1 MAFNDKAAVT
11 KELNDRHK
19 RILEGLLRLP
29 DNRECADCKSK
40 GPRWASVNLGIFMC
54 IQCSGIHRSLGVHI
68 SKVRSATLD
77 TWLPEQ
83 VSLIQSM
90 GNAKANGYWEA
101 ELPPNFKRPAENDR
115 AALENFI
122 RAKYEARRWVPKN
135 VRSPLQTREEKC
147 LPANKQSTITDGKD
161 PRGHDTSEKYVNH
174 DGEDTR
180 TSHGDKDTVCFDAR
194 NARDRE
200 RSRGIHGHS
209 DHAGSS
215 KSSYLHQSTSAS
227 ITIPLEPP
235 AKACQHI
242 PSTLGTVPVIVAPKG
257 PSQSLQNLSVADAP
271 KSDLASDLFNLL
283 NIEDPPPSSTGTSS
297 EVDDNSWAAF
307 QSSEATKPGE
317 KKVTQESVAAKNDLI
332 AGLEDLFKASP
343 SLTDKPA
350 QPQLQTDVKH
360 DIVMDKP
367 AQPQLVKDAKNNI
380 MSLFEKSTM
389 ASPYAQHQQQRAAFL
404 VQQQSLMIASTA
416 ASGGRPAASFQSPML
431 VNNNETIPGLNSF
444 GGTPGQGW
452 PNAPQFPG
460 VMCSM
465 GAENGLLQ
473 ASQANGFV
481 QSSTLG
487 SQVLTGAS
495 SMYKMAMP
503 NGARPYNFSE
513 SSTNGPSSSV
523 LGQANS
529 RSIPVH
535 SEVSST
541 SSGVSST
548 SSGAGY
554 DFSSLVAEAFSK
566 Q

>member
-11 KELNDRHK
+11 KELNDRHR

-29 DNRECADCKSK
+29 ENRECADCKSK
-40 GPRWASVNLGIFMC
+40 GPRWASVNLGIFVC

-83 VSLIQSM
+83 VSFIQSM
-90 GNAKANGYWEA
+90 GNAKANAYWEA
-101 ELPPNFKRPAENDR
+101 EFPPNFKRPAENDR
-115 AALENFI
+115 AHLENFI
-122 RAKYEARRWVPKN
+122 RAKYEARRWVPQN
-135 VRSPLQTREEKC
+135 VRSSLQTREEKC
-147 LPANKQSTITDGKD
+147 FPADKQSTITDGKD
-161 PRGHDTSEKYVNH
+161 PRGHDTSEKYSNH

-180 TSHGDKDTVCFDAR
+180 TSHGDKETVCFDAR
-194 NARDRE
+194 NARDWE
-200 RSRGIHGHS
+200 RSRGTHGQS

-215 KSSYLHQSTSAS
+215 KSSYRHQSTSAS
-227 ITIPLEPP
+227 VTMPSEPP
-235 AKACQHI
+235 GKSHQI
-242 PSTLGTVPVIVAPKG
+242 PSTLGTVPVITAPKG

-283 NIEDPPPSSTGTSS
+283 NIEDPLPSSIGTSS
-297 EVDDNSWAAF
+297 QVDDKSWAAF

-317 KKVTQESVAAKNDLI
+317 KKVMQESVAAKNDLI

-350 QPQLQTDVKH
+350 QPQLQTYVKH

-367 AQPQLVKDAKNNI
+367 VQPQLSKDAKNNI
-380 MSLFEKSTM
+380 MSLFEKSTI
-389 ASPYAQHQQQRAAFL
+389 ASPYMQHQQQRAAFL
-404 VQQQSLMIASTA
+404 VQQQSLMMAATA

-431 VNNNETIPGLNSF
+431 VNNHGTIPGLNSF

-452 PNAPQFPG
+452 PNALQFPG

-465 GAENGLLQ
+465 GSEHGLLQ
-473 ASQANGFV
+473 ASQANGFA
-481 QSSTLG
+481 QTSTLDP
-487 SQVLTGAS
+487 QVLTGAA

-503 NGARPYNFSE
+503 NGAGPYQFSE
-513 SSTNGPSSSV
+513 SSTKGPSSSV

-529 RSIPVH
+529 RSIPVR

-541 SSGVSST
+541 SSGAS
-548 SSGAGY
+548 Y
-554 DFSSLVAEAFSK
+554 DLSSLVTKSSSK

>member
-11 KELNDRHK
+11 KELNDRHR

-29 DNRECADCKSK
+29 ENRECADCKSK
-40 GPRWASVNLGIFMC
+40 GPRWASVNLGIFVC

-83 VSLIQSM
+83 VSFIQSM
-90 GNAKANGYWEA
+90 GNAKANAYWEA
-101 ELPPNFKRPAENDR
+101 EFPPNFKRPAENDR
-115 AALENFI
+115 AHLENFI
-122 RAKYEARRWVPKN
+122 RAKYEARRWVPQN
-135 VRSPLQTREEKC
+135 VRSSLQTREEKC
-147 LPANKQSTITDGKD
+147 FPADKQSTITDGKD
-161 PRGHDTSEKYVNH
+161 PRGHDTSEKYSNH

-180 TSHGDKDTVCFDAR
+180 TSHGDKETVCFDAR
-194 NARDRE
+194 NARDWE
-200 RSRGIHGHS
+200 RSRGTHGQS

-215 KSSYLHQSTSAS
+215 KSSYRHQSTSAS
-227 ITIPLEPP
+227 VTMPSEPP
-235 AKACQHI
+235 GKSHQI
-242 PSTLGTVPVIVAPKG
+242 PSTLGTVPVITAPKG

-283 NIEDPPPSSTGTSS
+283 NIEDPLPSSIGTSS
-297 EVDDNSWAAF
+297 QVDDKSWAAF

-317 KKVTQESVAAKNDLI
+317 KKVMQESVAAKNDLI

-350 QPQLQTDVKH
+350 QPQLQTYVKH
-360 DIVMDKP
+360 DIVTDKP
-367 AQPQLVKDAKNNI
+367 AQPQLSKDAKNNI
-380 MSLFEKSTM
+380 MSLFEKSTI
-389 ASPYAQHQQQRAAFL
+389 ASPYMQHQQQRAAFL
-404 VQQQSLMIASTA
+404 VQQQSLMMAATA
-416 ASGGRPAASFQSPML
+416 ASGGRPAASFQSPMP
-431 VNNNETIPGLNSF
+431 VNNHGTIPGLNSF

-452 PNAPQFPG
+452 PNALQFPG

-465 GAENGLLQ
+465 GSEHGLLQ
-473 ASQANGFV
+473 ASQANGFA
-481 QSSTLG
+481 QTSTLDP
-487 SQVLTGAS
+487 QVLTGAA

-503 NGARPYNFSE
+503 NGAGPYQFSE
-513 SSTNGPSSSV
+513 SSTKGPSSSV

-529 RSIPVH
+529 RSIPVR

-541 SSGVSST
+541 SSGAS
-548 SSGAGY
+548 Y
-554 DFSSLVAEAFSK
+554 DLSSLVTKSSSK

>member
-11 KELNDRHK
+11 KELNDRHR

-29 DNRECADCKSK
+29 ENRECADCKSK
-40 GPRWASVNLGIFMC
+40 GPRWASVNLGIFVC

-83 VSLIQSM
+83 VSFIQSM
-90 GNAKANGYWEA
+90 GNAKANAYWEA
-101 ELPPNFKRPAENDR
+101 EFPPNFKRPAENDR
-115 AALENFI
+115 AHLENFI
-122 RAKYEARRWVPKN
+122 RAKYEARRWVPQN
-135 VRSPLQTREEKC
+135 VRSSLQTREEKC
-147 LPANKQSTITDGKD
+147 FPADKQSTITDGKD
-161 PRGHDTSEKYVNH
+161 PRGHDTSEKYSNH

-180 TSHGDKDTVCFDAR
+180 TSHGDKETVCFDAR
-194 NARDRE
+194 NARDWE
-200 RSRGIHGHS
+200 RSRGTHGQS

-215 KSSYLHQSTSAS
+215 KSSYRHQSTSAS
-227 ITIPLEPP
+227 VTMPSEPP
-235 AKACQHI
+235 GKSHQI
-242 PSTLGTVPVIVAPKG
+242 PSTLGTVPVITATKG

-283 NIEDPPPSSTGTSS
+283 NIEDPLPSSIGTSS
-297 EVDDNSWAAF
+297 QVDDKSWAAF

-317 KKVTQESVAAKNDLI
+317 KKVMQESVAAKNDLI

-350 QPQLQTDVKH
+350 QPQLQTYVKH
-360 DIVMDKP
+360 DIVTDKP
-367 AQPQLVKDAKNNI
+367 AQPQLSKDAKNNI
-380 MSLFEKSTM
+380 MSLFEKSTI
-389 ASPYAQHQQQRAAFL
+389 ASPYMQHQQQRAAFL
-404 VQQQSLMIASTA
+404 VQQQSLMMAATA

-431 VNNNETIPGLNSF
+431 VNNHGTIPGLNSF

-452 PNAPQFPG
+452 PNALQFPG

-465 GAENGLLQ
+465 GSEHGLLQ
-473 ASQANGFV
+473 ASQANGFA
-481 QSSTLG
+481 QTSTLDP
-487 SQVLTGAS
+487 QVLTGAA

-503 NGARPYNFSE
+503 NGAGPYQFSE
-513 SSTNGPSSSV
+513 SSTKGPSSSV

-529 RSIPVH
+529 RSIPVR

-541 SSGVSST
+541 SSGAS
-548 SSGAGY
+548 Y
-554 DFSSLVAEAFSK
+554 DLSSLVTKSSSK

>member
-11 KELNDRHK
+11 KELNDRHR

-29 DNRECADCKSK
+29 ENRECADCKSK
-40 GPRWASVNLGIFMC
+40 GPRWASVNLGIFVC

-83 VSLIQSM
+83 VSFIQSM
-90 GNAKANGYWEA
+90 GNAKANAYWEA
-101 ELPPNFKRPAENDR
+101 EFPPNFKRPAENDR
-115 AALENFI
+115 AHLENFI
-122 RAKYEARRWVPKN
+122 RAKYEARRWVPQN
-135 VRSPLQTREEKC
+135 VRSSLQTREEKC
-147 LPANKQSTITDGKD
+147 FPADKQSTITDGKD
-161 PRGHDTSEKYVNH
+161 PRGHDTSEKYSNH

-180 TSHGDKDTVCFDAR
+180 TSHGDKETVCFDAR
-194 NARDRE
+194 NARDWE
-200 RSRGIHGHS
+200 RSRGTHGQS

-215 KSSYLHQSTSAS
+215 KSSYRHQSTSAS
-227 ITIPLEPP
+227 VTMPSEPP
-235 AKACQHI
+235 GKSHQI
-242 PSTLGTVPVIVAPKG
+242 PSTLGTVPVITAPKG

-283 NIEDPPPSSTGTSS
+283 NIEDPLPSSIGTSS
-297 EVDDNSWAAF
+297 QVDDKSWAAF

-317 KKVTQESVAAKNDLI
+317 KKVMQESVAAKNDLI

-350 QPQLQTDVKH
+350 QPQLQTYVKH
-360 DIVMDKP
+360 DIVTDKP
-367 AQPQLVKDAKNNI
+367 VQPQLSKDAKNNI
-380 MSLFEKSTM
+380 MSLFEKSTI
-389 ASPYAQHQQQRAAFL
+389 ASPYMQHQQQRAAFL
-404 VQQQSLMIASTA
+404 VQQQSLMMAATA

-431 VNNNETIPGLNSF
+431 VNNHGTIPGLNSF

-452 PNAPQFPG
+452 PNALQFPG

-465 GAENGLLQ
+465 GSEHGLLQ
-473 ASQANGFV
+473 ASQANGFA
-481 QSSTLG
+481 QTSTLDP
-487 SQVLTGAS
+487 QVLTGAA

-503 NGARPYNFSE
+503 NGAGPYQFSE
-513 SSTNGPSSSV
+513 SSTKGPSSSV

-529 RSIPVH
+529 RSIPVR

-541 SSGVSST
+541 SSGAS
-548 SSGAGY
+548 Y
-554 DFSSLVAEAFSK
+554 DLSSLVTKSSSK

>member
-11 KELNDRHK
+11 KELNDRHR

-29 DNRECADCKSK
+29 ENRECADCKSK
-40 GPRWASVNLGIFMC
+40 GPRWASVNLGIFVC

-83 VSLIQSM
+83 VSFIQSM
-90 GNAKANGYWEA
+90 GNAKANAYWEA
-101 ELPPNFKRPAENDR
+101 EFPPNFKRPAENDR
-115 AALENFI
+115 AHLENFI
-122 RAKYEARRWVPKN
+122 RAKYEARRWVPQN
-135 VRSPLQTREEKC
+135 VRSSLQTREEKC
-147 LPANKQSTITDGKD
+147 FPADKQSTITDGKD
-161 PRGHDTSEKYVNH
+161 PRGHDTCEKYSNH

-180 TSHGDKDTVCFDAR
+180 TSHGDKETVCFDAR
-194 NARDRE
+194 NARDWE
-200 RSRGIHGHS
+200 RSRGTHGQS

-215 KSSYLHQSTSAS
+215 KSSYRHQSTSAS
-227 ITIPLEPP
+227 VTMPSEPP
-235 AKACQHI
+235 GKSHQI
-242 PSTLGTVPVIVAPKG
+242 PSTLGTVPVITAPKG

-283 NIEDPPPSSTGTSS
+283 NIEDPLPSSIGTSS
-297 EVDDNSWAAF
+297 QVDDKSWAAF

-317 KKVTQESVAAKNDLI
+317 KKVMQESVAAKNDLI

-350 QPQLQTDVKH
+350 QPQLQTYVKH
-360 DIVMDKP
+360 DIVTDKP
-367 AQPQLVKDAKNNI
+367 AQPQLSKDAKNNI
-380 MSLFEKSTM
+380 MSLFEKSTI
-389 ASPYAQHQQQRAAFL
+389 ASPYMQHQQQRAAFL
-404 VQQQSLMIASTA
+404 VQQQSLMMAATA
-416 ASGGRPAASFQSPML
+416 ASGGRPGASFQSPML
-431 VNNNETIPGLNSF
+431 VNNHGTIPGLNSF

-452 PNAPQFPG
+452 PNALQFPG

-465 GAENGLLQ
+465 GSEHGLLQ
-473 ASQANGFV
+473 ASQANGFA
-481 QSSTLG
+481 QTSTLDP
-487 SQVLTGAS
+487 QVLTGAA

-503 NGARPYNFSE
+503 NGAGPYQFSE
-513 SSTNGPSSSV
+513 SSTKGPSSSV

-529 RSIPVH
+529 RSIPVR

-541 SSGVSST
+541 SSGAS
-548 SSGAGY
+548 Y
-554 DFSSLVAEAFSK
+554 DLSSLVTKSSSK

>member
-1 MAFNDKAAVT
+1 MASNDKAAVT

-40 GPRWASVNLGIFMC
+40 GPRWASVNLGIFVC

-83 VSLIQSM
+83 VSFIQSM

-115 AALENFI
+115 SSLENFI

-147 LPANKQSTITDGKD
+147 LPANKQSTITAGKD
-161 PRGHDTSEKYVNH
+161 PRGHDTSEKYGNH

-180 TSHGDKDTVCFDAR
+180 TSHGDKETVCSDAR
-194 NARDRE
+194 NARDGE
-200 RSRGIHGHS
+200 HSRGTHGHS

-215 KSSYLHQSTSAS
+215 KSSYRHQSTSAT
-227 ITIPLEPP
+227 ITMSSEPP
-235 AKACQHI
+235 GKACQI
-242 PSTLGTVPVIVAPKG
+242 PSTLGTVPVIAAPKG

-271 KSDLASDLFNLL
+271 KSDIASDLFNLL
-283 NIEDPPPSSTGTSS
+283 NIEGPPPSSTGTSS
-297 EVDDNSWAAF
+297 QVDDDSWAAF
-307 QSSEATKPGE
+307 QSSEATKTSE
-317 KKVTQESVAAKNDLI
+317 KKVMQESVEAKNDLI

-343 SLTDKPA
+343 SLTDKSA

-360 DIVMDKP
+360 DIMMDKP
-367 AQPQLVKDAKNNI
+367 AQPQLLKDAKNNI

-389 ASPYAQHQQQRAAFL
+389 ASPYAQHQQQTAAFL
-404 VQQQSLMIASTA
+404 VQQQSLMMAATA
-416 ASGGRPAASFQSPML
+416 ASGGRPIASFQSPML
-431 VNNNETIPGLNSF
+431 VINNGTIPGLNSF

-460 VMCSM
+460 VMGSM
-465 GAENGLLQ
+465 GAENGLPQ

-481 QSSTLG
+481 QTSTLG
-487 SQVLTGAS
+487 PQVLTGAS

-529 RSIPVH
+529 RSIPVR

-541 SSGVSST
+541 SSGAS
-548 SSGAGY
+548 Y
-554 DFSSLVAEAFSK
+554 DFSSLVAEAISK

>member
-11 KELNDRHK
+11 KELNDRHR

-29 DNRECADCKSK
+29 ENRECADCKSK
-40 GPRWASVNLGIFMC
+40 GPRWASVNLGIFVC

-83 VSLIQSM
+83 VSFIQSM
-90 GNAKANGYWEA
+90 GNAKANAYWEA
-101 ELPPNFKRPAENDR
+101 EFPPNFKRPAENDR
-115 AALENFI
+115 AHLENFI
-122 RAKYEARRWVPKN
+122 RAKYEARRWVPQN
-135 VRSPLQTREEKC
+135 VRSSLQTREEKC
-147 LPANKQSTITDGKD
+147 FPADKQSTITDGKD
-161 PRGHDTSEKYVNH
+161 PRGHDTCEKYSNH

-180 TSHGDKDTVCFDAR
+180 TSHGDKETVCFDAR
-194 NARDRE
+194 NARDWE
-200 RSRGIHGHS
+200 RSRGTHGQS

-215 KSSYLHQSTSAS
+215 KSSYRHQSTSAS
-227 ITIPLEPP
+227 VTMPSEPP
-235 AKACQHI
+235 GKSHQI
-242 PSTLGTVPVIVAPKG
+242 PSTLGTVPVITAPKG

-283 NIEDPPPSSTGTSS
+283 NIEDPLPSSIGTSS
-297 EVDDNSWAAF
+297 QVDDKSWAAF

-317 KKVTQESVAAKNDLI
+317 KKVMQESVAAKNDLI

-350 QPQLQTDVKH
+350 QPQLQTYVKH
-360 DIVMDKP
+360 DIVTDKP
-367 AQPQLVKDAKNNI
+367 AQPQLSKDAKNNI
-380 MSLFEKSTM
+380 MSLFEKSTI
-389 ASPYAQHQQQRAAFL
+389 ASPYMQHQQQRAAFL
-404 VQQQSLMIASTA
+404 VQQQSLMMAATA

-431 VNNNETIPGLNSF
+431 VNNHGTIPGLNSF

-452 PNAPQFPG
+452 PNALQFPG

-465 GAENGLLQ
+465 GSEHGLLQ
-473 ASQANGFV
+473 ASQANGFA
-481 QSSTLG
+481 QTSTLDP
-487 SQVLTGAS
+487 QVLTGAA

-503 NGARPYNFSE
+503 NGAGPYQFSE
-513 SSTNGPSSSV
+513 SSTKGPSSSV

-529 RSIPVH
+529 RSIPVR

-541 SSGVSST
+541 SSGAS
-548 SSGAGY
+548 Y
-554 DFSSLVAEAFSK
+554 DLSSLVTKSSSK

>member
-11 KELNDRHK
+11 KELNDRHR

-29 DNRECADCKSK
+29 ENRECADCKSK
-40 GPRWASVNLGIFMC
+40 GPRWASVNLGIFVC

-83 VSLIQSM
+83 VSFIQSM
-90 GNAKANGYWEA
+90 GNAKANAYWEA
-101 ELPPNFKRPAENDR
+101 EFPPNFKRPAENDR
-115 AALENFI
+115 AHLENFI
-122 RAKYEARRWVPKN
+122 RAKYEARRWVPQN
-135 VRSPLQTREEKC
+135 VRSSLQTREEKC
-147 LPANKQSTITDGKD
+147 FPADKQSTITDGKD
-161 PRGHDTSEKYVNH
+161 PRGHDTSEKYSNH

-180 TSHGDKDTVCFDAR
+180 TSHGDKETVCFDAR
-194 NARDRE
+194 NARDWE
-200 RSRGIHGHS
+200 RSRGTHGQS

-215 KSSYLHQSTSAS
+215 KSSYRHQSTSAS
-227 ITIPLEPP
+227 VTMPSEPP
-235 AKACQHI
+235 GKSHQI
-242 PSTLGTVPVIVAPKG
+242 PSTLGTVPVITAPKG

-283 NIEDPPPSSTGTSS
+283 NIEDPLPSSIGTSS
-297 EVDDNSWAAF
+297 QVDDKSWAAF

-317 KKVTQESVAAKNDLI
+317 KKVMQESVASKNDLI

-350 QPQLQTDVKH
+350 QPQLQTYVKH
-360 DIVMDKP
+360 DIVTDKP
-367 AQPQLVKDAKNNI
+367 AQPQLSKDAKNNI
-380 MSLFEKSTM
+380 MSLFEKSTI
-389 ASPYAQHQQQRAAFL
+389 ASPYMQHQQQRAAFL
-404 VQQQSLMIASTA
+404 VQQQSLMMAATA

-431 VNNNETIPGLNSF
+431 VNNHGTIPGLNSF

-452 PNAPQFPG
+452 PNALQFPG

-465 GAENGLLQ
+465 GSEHGLLQ
-473 ASQANGFV
+473 ASQANGFA
-481 QSSTLG
+481 QTSTLDP
-487 SQVLTGAS
+487 QVLTGAA

-503 NGARPYNFSE
+503 NGAGPYQFSE
-513 SSTNGPSSSV
+513 SSTKGPSSSV

-529 RSIPVH
+529 RSIPVR

-541 SSGVSST
+541 SSGAS
-548 SSGAGY
+548 Y
-554 DFSSLVAEAFSK
+554 DLSSLVTKSSSK

>member
-11 KELNDRHK
+11 KELNDRHR

-29 DNRECADCKSK
+29 ENRECADCKSK
-40 GPRWASVNLGIFMC
+40 GPRWASVNLGIFVC

-83 VSLIQSM
+83 VSFIQSM
-90 GNAKANGYWEA
+90 GNAKANAYWEA
-101 ELPPNFKRPAENDR
+101 EFPPNFKRPAENDR
-115 AALENFI
+115 AHLENFI
-122 RAKYEARRWVPKN
+122 RAKYEARRWVPQN
-135 VRSPLQTREEKC
+135 VRSSLQTREEKC
-147 LPANKQSTITDGKD
+147 FPADKQSTITDGKD
-161 PRGHDTSEKYVNH
+161 PRGHDTSEKYSNH

-180 TSHGDKDTVCFDAR
+180 TSHGDKETVCFDAR
-194 NARDRE
+194 NARDWE
-200 RSRGIHGHS
+200 RSRGTHGQS

-215 KSSYLHQSTSAS
+215 KSSYRHQSTSAS
-227 ITIPLEPP
+227 VTMPSEPP
-235 AKACQHI
+235 GKSHQI
-242 PSTLGTVPVIVAPKG
+242 PSTLGTVPVITAPKG

-283 NIEDPPPSSTGTSS
+283 NIEDPLPSSIGTSS
-297 EVDDNSWAAF
+297 QVDDKSWAAF

-317 KKVTQESVAAKNDLI
+317 KKVMQESVAAKNDLI

-350 QPQLQTDVKH
+350 QPQLQTYVKH
-360 DIVMDKP
+360 DIVTDKP
-367 AQPQLVKDAKNNI
+367 AQPQLSKDAKNNI
-380 MSLFEKSTM
+380 MSLFEKSTI
-389 ASPYAQHQQQRAAFL
+389 ASPYMQHQQQRAAFL
-404 VQQQSLMIASTA
+404 VQQQSLMMAATA

-431 VNNNETIPGLNSF
+431 VNNHGTIPGLNSF

-452 PNAPQFPG
+452 PNALQFPG

-465 GAENGLLQ
+465 GSEHGLLQ
-473 ASQANGFV
+473 ASQANGFA
-481 QSSTLG
+481 QTSTLDP
-487 SQVLTGAS
+487 QVLTGAA

-503 NGARPYNFSE
+503 NGAGPYQFSE
-513 SSTNGPSSSV
+513 SSTKGPSSSV

-529 RSIPVH
+529 RSIPVR

-541 SSGVSST
+541 SSGAS
-548 SSGAGY
+548 Y
-554 DFSSLVAEAFSK
+554 DLSSLVTKSSSK

>member
-11 KELNDRHK
+11 KELNDRHR

-29 DNRECADCKSK
+29 ENRECADCKSK
-40 GPRWASVNLGIFMC
+40 GPRWASVNLGIFVC

-83 VSLIQSM
+83 VSFIQSM
-90 GNAKANGYWEA
+90 GNAKANAYWEA
-101 ELPPNFKRPAENDR
+101 EFPPNFKRPAENDR
-115 AALENFI
+115 AHLENFI
-122 RAKYEARRWVPKN
+122 RAKYEARRWVPQN
-135 VRSPLQTREEKC
+135 VRSSLQTREEKC
-147 LPANKQSTITDGKD
+147 FPADKQSTITDGKD
-161 PRGHDTSEKYVNH
+161 PRGHDTSEKYSNH

-180 TSHGDKDTVCFDAR
+180 TSHGDKETVCFDAR
-194 NARDRE
+194 NARDWE
-200 RSRGIHGHS
+200 RSRGTHGQS

-215 KSSYLHQSTSAS
+215 KSSYRHQSTSAS
-227 ITIPLEPP
+227 VTMPSEPP
-235 AKACQHI
+235 GKSHQI
-242 PSTLGTVPVIVAPKG
+242 PSTLGTVPVITAPKG

-283 NIEDPPPSSTGTSS
+283 NIEDPLPSSIGTSS
-297 EVDDNSWAAF
+297 QVDDKSWAAF

-317 KKVTQESVAAKNDLI
+317 KKVMQESVAAKNDLI

-350 QPQLQTDVKH
+350 QPQLQTYVKH
-360 DIVMDKP
+360 DIVTDKP
-367 AQPQLVKDAKNNI
+367 AQPQLSKDAKNNI
-380 MSLFEKSTM
+380 MSLFEKSTI
-389 ASPYAQHQQQRAAFL
+389 ASPYVQHQQQRAAFL
-404 VQQQSLMIASTA
+404 VQQQSLMMAATA

-431 VNNNETIPGLNSF
+431 VNNHGTIPGLNSF

-452 PNAPQFPG
+452 PNALQFPG

-465 GAENGLLQ
+465 GSEHGLLQ
-473 ASQANGFV
+473 ASQANGFA
-481 QSSTLG
+481 QTSTLDP
-487 SQVLTGAS
+487 QVLTGAA

-503 NGARPYNFSE
+503 NGAGPYQFSE
-513 SSTNGPSSSV
+513 SSTKGPSSSV

-529 RSIPVH
+529 RSIPVR

-541 SSGVSST
+541 SSGAS
-548 SSGAGY
+548 Y
-554 DFSSLVAEAFSK
+554 DLSSLVTKSSSK

>member
-11 KELNDRHK
+11 KELNDRHR

-29 DNRECADCKSK
+29 ENRECADCKSK
-40 GPRWASVNLGIFMC
+40 GPRWASVNLGIFVC

-83 VSLIQSM
+83 VSFIQSM
-90 GNAKANGYWEA
+90 GNAKANAYWEA
-101 ELPPNFKRPAENDR
+101 EFPPNFKRPAENDR
-115 AALENFI
+115 AHLENFI
-122 RAKYEARRWVPKN
+122 RAKYEARRWVPQN
-135 VRSPLQTREEKC
+135 VRSSLQTREEKC
-147 LPANKQSTITDGKD
+147 FPADKQSTITDGKD
-161 PRGHDTSEKYVNH
+161 PRGHDTSEKYSNH

-180 TSHGDKDTVCFDAR
+180 TSHGDKETVCFDAR
-194 NARDRE
+194 NARDWE
-200 RSRGIHGHS
+200 RSRGTHGQS

-215 KSSYLHQSTSAS
+215 KSSYRHQSTSAS
-227 ITIPLEPP
+227 VTMPSEPP
-235 AKACQHI
+235 GKSHQI
-242 PSTLGTVPVIVAPKG
+242 PSTLGTVPVITAPKG

-283 NIEDPPPSSTGTSS
+283 NIEDPLPSSIGTSS
-297 EVDDNSWAAF
+297 QVDDKSWAAF

-317 KKVTQESVAAKNDLI
+317 KKVMQESVAAKNDLI

-350 QPQLQTDVKH
+350 QPQLQTYVKH
-360 DIVMDKP
+360 DIVTDKP
-367 AQPQLVKDAKNNI
+367 AQPQLSKDAKNNI
-380 MSLFEKSTM
+380 MSLFEKSTI
-389 ASPYAQHQQQRAAFL
+389 ASPYVQHQQQRAAFL
-404 VQQQSLMIASTA
+404 VQQQSLMMAATA

-431 VNNNETIPGLNSF
+431 VNNHGTIPGLNSF

-452 PNAPQFPG
+452 PNALQFPG

-465 GAENGLLQ
+465 GSEHGLLQ
-473 ASQANGFV
+473 ASQANGFA
-481 QSSTLG
+481 QTSTLDP
-487 SQVLTGAS
+487 QVLTGAA

-503 NGARPYNFSE
+503 NVAGPYQFSE
-513 SSTNGPSSSV
+513 SSTKGPSSSV

-529 RSIPVH
+529 RSIPVR

-541 SSGVSST
+541 SSGAS
-548 SSGAGY
+548 Y
-554 DFSSLVAEAFSK
+554 DLSSLVTKSSSK